1 MEIGRSQTAVR
12 WDHVALAGLAL
23 GATVWL
29 ALNLRQLSFRI
40 DQPEIE
46 LDYAMGILWWSL
58 IAFGLACLKGEDQPL
73 LMKAWVVKF
82 FVVLI
87 FMLFYEQRY
96 GLDANWYFKVTVTGE
111 HPHYLGVD
119 WRKEW
124 FLFRDPFETQPDK
137 KVALGHGTDNMI
149 RLVMFLSTF
158 TGPYYNA
165 LKVVFAFLGLLG
177 SWAFYRAVVIALGQ
191 PVPVAFYWL
200 AFFPS
205 ILFWSSILGKD
216 PLIFL
221 FLGLCAYGAAR
232 ALIRGEPI
240 GIPIIAVALFLTYN
254 VRAWTAMMAGGTLI
268 AALFFR
274 RGYAVQRLALI
285 LVTVPALTIGWEP
298 IKDVFHIKDWSSLEA
313 LFITLT
319 EGQTVKSEWTIYQ
332 ADFGG
337 VQRTAGAEEVVEQI
351 QRGNVGSALP
361 VIIFSGLF
369 RPLVFEARNG
379 FMVISG
385 LENACLLFLV
395 LVAIKRFRWAYWQEP
410 FVTWPIL
417 LSLLWATFYGAILL
431 ANFGA
436 GVRYKLQVL
445 PFMVIF
451 LFLVLHPD
459 GLARRDT
466 RSAKGA
472 TDSASPSGAVG
483 FQPG

>member
-1 MEIGRSQTAVR
+1 LQAAVR

-29 ALNLRQLSFRI
+29 ALNLRLLSFRI
-40 DQPEIE
+40 DQPEIG

-58 IAFGLACLKGEDQPL
+58 IAFGLACVKGEDQPL

-124 FLFRDPFETQPDK
+124 FLFQDPFEGRVDTTLK
-137 KVALGHGTDNMI
+137 KKLSQGTDNMI
-149 RLVMFLSTF
+149 RLVMLLSTF
-158 TGPYYNA
+158 TGPYYSA
-165 LKVVFAFLGLLG
+165 LKVVFAFFGLLG
-177 SWAFYRAVVIALGQ
+177 SWAFYRAVVVTLGR

-200 AFFPS
+200 AFSPS

-216 PLIFL
+216 PLMFL
-221 FLGLCAYGAAR
+221 FLGVCAYGAAR
-232 ALIRGEPI
+232 TLIRGEPI
-240 GIPIIAVALFLTYN
+240 GIPIIAVALFLAYN
-254 VRAWTAMMAGGTLI
+254 TRTWTAMMAGGTLI

-274 RGYAVQRLALI
+274 RGYALQRLALI
-285 LVTVPALTIGWEP
+285 LVAIAVVTIGWEP
-298 IKDVFHIKDWSSLEA
+298 VKDAFHIDDLSSVEA

-319 EGQTVKSEWTIYQ
+319 EGQTAKSEWTVYQ
-332 ADFGG
+332 AEFGG
-337 VQRTAGAEEVVEQI
+337 GQGTAGAEEIVAQI
-351 QRGNVGSALP
+351 QSGNVGSAIP
-361 VIIFSGLF
+361 IIIFSGLF
-369 RPLVFEARNG
+369 RPLPFEARNA
-379 FMVISG
+379 FMVMSG
-385 LENACLLFLV
+385 LENACLLVLV
-395 LVAIKRFRWAYWQEP
+395 LLAIKRFRRTYFQEP
-410 FVTWPIL
+410 LVIWPIF
-417 LSLLWATFYGAILL
+417 LSLLWATFYGAVLL

-445 PFMVIF
+445 PFMMIF

-459 GLARRDT
+459 GLTRRDG
-466 RSAKGA
+466 RGAKSSA
-472 TDSASPSGAVG
+472 DSASPC
-483 FQPG
+483 P